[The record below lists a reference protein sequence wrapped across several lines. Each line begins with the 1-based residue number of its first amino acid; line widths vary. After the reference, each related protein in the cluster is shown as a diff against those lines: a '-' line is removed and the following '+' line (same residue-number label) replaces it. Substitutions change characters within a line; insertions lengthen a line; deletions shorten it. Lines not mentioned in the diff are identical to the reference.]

1 MSPAADAATRT
12 ARRSTRFVSW
22 VRAWRAGLVP
32 FDELADEIA
41 GDEEHLVADAPGTWT
56 DVPLAHGLP
65 VFAKVHPDDIR
76 LVLPAPGD
84 PRGLPGPG
92 ELTGA
97 AMLAGE
103 AVMTPDVRRGARGAR
118 GTPPAPGWSS
128 RRCCG
133 GSSRCSE
140 YRPVFQ
146 IGAAEAEA
154 ELAAA
159 LGEATAQLTR
169 LDVAQWK
176 PELAGALQ
184 ALRRPESTATLP
196 PGFDPRARRLFARA
210 SVLDQ
215 VLALAETNAP
225 GGARQRLRGAAAR
238 RGPAAADDRLPAGA
252 GRGLQLAAACLMPD
266 RFAHC
271 TFCGA
276 RFTRGQA
283 WPRRCGACGETS
295 YRNPAPVAVAVQPV
309 GEGLLVVRRGI
320 PPARGRLALPGGFI
334 DFGEAWQAAVV
345 RELHEETGLRRTPPA
360 VRHFETVSAPDGTL
374 LIFGLLPR
382 LAELP
387 ASGGE
392 SLETLGWEVLSG
404 PAELGFSLH
413 TAVAE
418 RFFATAG

>member
-12 ARRSTRFVSW
+12 VHRSTRFVAW

-41 GDEEHLVADAPGTWT
+41 GDEEHLVADVPGTWT
-56 DVPLAHGLP
+56 DVPLSHGLP
-65 VFAKVHPDDIR
+65 LFAKVHPDDIR

-103 AVMTPDVRRGARGAR
+103 AVMTPTFGMVPQVRRH
-118 GTPPAPGWSS
+118 TS
-128 RRCCG
+128 
-133 GSSRCSE
+133 GSGMEFETVLWRVFGVE
-140 YRPVFQ
+140 QYRPGFQ

-159 LGEATAQLTR
+159 LGEATARLTR

-196 PGFDPRARRLFARA
+196 TGFDPRARRLFARA

-225 GGARQRLRGAAAR
+225 GGALNGYEAQQRDAALRPLTTACRQALV
-238 RGPAAADDRLPAGA
+238 
-252 GRGLQLAAACLMPD
+252 AACNSP
-266 RFAHC
+266 
-271 TFCGA
+271 
-276 RFTRGQA
+276 
-283 WPRRCGACGETS
+283 
-295 YRNPAPVAVAVQPV
+295 
-309 GEGLLVVRRGI
+309 
-320 PPARGRLALPGGFI
+320 
-334 DFGEAWQAAVV
+334 
-345 RELHEETGLRRTPPA
+345 LHA
-360 VRHFETVSAPDGTL
+360 
-374 LIFGLLPR
+374 
-382 LAELP
+382 
-387 ASGGE
+387 
-392 SLETLGWEVLSG
+392 
-404 PAELGFSLH
+404 
-413 TAVAE
+413 
-418 RFFATAG
+418 